1 MHCRQ
6 IDSLKER
13 YEACRLF
20 EWVMQNMTLPTGIS
34 LCLPFS
40 QTISVS
46 FMLLTVPCCRCFIC
60 LSEPPGGWQGE
71 TGNRFRRGGAEKK
84 PPMGSSGL
92 WPCAA
97 LSGLVCMWE
106 CWTVTPSLTACRGA
120 NRSNRGTLSTCQAV
134 PSQHTAALS
143 LYSFTGVSI
152 SVCGNCAALHVCLC
166 MHRYRWQ
173 IIILL
178 AFSRTYT
185 KEICSDFWFS
195 AHFLFY

>member
-13 YEACRLF
+13 YEACRIWLC
-20 EWVMQNMTLPTGIS
+20 QQAYHSTCPSLKLY
-34 LCLPFS
+34 LCLSCFS
-40 QTISVS
+40 QFLAVGVSSVCQS
-46 FMLLTVPCCRCFIC
+46 DVG
-60 LSEPPGGWQGE
+60 PPPPQEADRGRQVIDSGEGGREKATNGE
-71 TGNRFRRGGAEKK
+71 Q
-84 PPMGSSGL
+84 
-92 WPCAA
+92 
-97 LSGLVCMWE
+97 
-106 CWTVTPSLTACRGA
+106 WTVTLCSSLWVSVYVGVLDCDPVTNREA
-120 NRSNRGTLSTCQAV
+120 NRSNRGALSTCQAV
-134 PSQHTAALS
+134 PSQHTAAFS

>member
-1 MHCRQ
+1 MQ
-6 IDSLKER
+6 IV
-13 YEACRLF
+13 
-20 EWVMQNMTLPTGIS
+20 WVSHAEYDFANRHITLPALLSNYICVFHASHSS
-34 LCLPFS
+34 LL
-40 QTISVS
+40 SV
-46 FMLLTVPCCRCFIC
+46 FHLFVRVMCP
-60 LSEPPGGWQGE
+60 PPGGWQGE
-71 TGNRFRRGGAEKK
+71 TGNRFRRGGAAKK